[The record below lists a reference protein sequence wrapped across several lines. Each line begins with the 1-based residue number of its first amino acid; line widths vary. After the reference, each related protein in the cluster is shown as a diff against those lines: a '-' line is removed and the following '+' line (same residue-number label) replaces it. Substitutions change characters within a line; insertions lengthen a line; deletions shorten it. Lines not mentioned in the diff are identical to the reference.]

1 MPYICRNP
9 IAQSLYYI
17 YIYTKLFGDLGAID
31 GDIIYHYWYVVKV
44 WCGLTEL

>member
-9 IAQSLYYI
+9 IAQSLY

-31 GDIIYHYWYVVKV
+31 GDIIYHYGYVVKSVV
-44 WCGLTEL
+44 WPY